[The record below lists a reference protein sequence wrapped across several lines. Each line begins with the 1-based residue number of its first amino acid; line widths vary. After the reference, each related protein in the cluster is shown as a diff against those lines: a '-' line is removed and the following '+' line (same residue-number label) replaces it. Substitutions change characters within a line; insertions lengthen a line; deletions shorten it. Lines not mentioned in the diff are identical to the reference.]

1 MVDIVRLDHF
11 IGYSKYYRIPI
22 TEETAQNGE
31 WVQAPGDKLF
41 NLLCSSINDFNVIAE
56 DLGDGK
62 KLEGLE
68 MGVLYSK
75 LPASIKKEVIDPDTK
90 ADVSYGGGVKKSAPS
105 AGKKT
110 GTDQLKINL
119 NTGGG
124 QGSGSGGLNV

>member
-1 MVDIVRLDHF
+1 MCIF
-11 IGYSKYYRIPI
+11 SAPKSTPMAAPPPI
-22 TEETAQNGE
+22 TPR
-31 WVQAPGDKLF
+31 VDK
-41 NLLCSSINDFNVIAE
+41 DTT
-56 DLGDGK
+56 
-62 KLEGLE
+62 
-68 MGVLYSK
+68 
-75 LPASIKKEVIDPDTK
+75 LPTKKEVIDPDTK